1 MTNCFYAKLASAML
15 ALSAAVF
22 PALAQGSAEFGREE
36 FESKCAK
43 CHSVEAEAGPGTGPN
58 LHGIVGAKA
67 GVQPN
72 FVFSDAMKY
81 SGLLWSEES
90 LAKFLE
96 NPATVIPGNRMAAS
110 FSGTSADIA
119 ADIAA
124 YLKTK

>member
-1 MTNCFYAKLASAML
+1 MRNGFNLACSFALLVQAAAVSPALGQASA
-15 ALSAAVF
+15 
-22 PALAQGSAEFGREE
+22 EYGREE
-36 FESKCAK
+36 FESKCSK

-67 GVQPN
+67 GMQAN
-72 FVFSDAMKY
+72 FTFSDALKS
-81 SGLLWSEES
+81 SGVIWSEES

-96 NPATVIPGNRMAAS
+96 NPAVLIPGNRMAAS
-110 FSGTSADIA
+110 FAGTSADIA

>member
-1 MTNCFYAKLASAML
+1 MRHGFHLACALAMIVQSAGI
-15 ALSAAVF
+15 S
-22 PALAQGSAEFGREE
+22 PALGQASAEFGREE
-36 FESKCAK
+36 FESKCSK

-58 LHGIVGAKA
+58 LHGIVGTKA
-67 GVQPN
+67 GMQPN
-72 FVFSDAMKY
+72 FAFSDAMKN
-81 SGLLWSEES
+81 SGILWNDES

-110 FSGTSADIA
+110 YSGTSADIA